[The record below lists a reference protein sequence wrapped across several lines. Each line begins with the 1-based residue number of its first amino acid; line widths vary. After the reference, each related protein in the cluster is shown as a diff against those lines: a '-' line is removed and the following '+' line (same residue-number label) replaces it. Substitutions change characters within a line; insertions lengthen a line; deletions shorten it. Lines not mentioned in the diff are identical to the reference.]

1 MKRKFVIMLLTLTMT
16 STYLV
21 GCGKGG
27 VNEEEV
33 KANIEAKMEDPA
45 WKEAMTT
52 PYGAY
57 PETVTYTLGK
67 TAQNYEPLKGTEYEG
82 DNDSNNAWT
91 RYINKKINAQNENIF
106 EANTGED
113 YAQKVS
119 MAIVSNEI
127 PDIMAVSDYETLKQL
142 YENDLIADL
151 TESYENCAS
160 DVIKDIY
167 NSYNGRVFDKA
178 TFDGKLM
185 AAPSTQYSHGPGI
198 LWLRQDWMDK
208 LGLEPPKTLEDIEN
222 ILQQFKDKNPGNN
235 PEGTEGLVIAP
246 EVVGKSGG
254 GYQVNN
260 IFGYFGAYPYQWI
273 DDGNGK
279 AIYGSIQP
287 EMKEALTVLADWY
300 KKGLIDKQMAVR
312 TYDDRKAILTSGK
325 SGAFFGNWWGG
336 WEVSEATSLNPDAK
350 WTPYVTPFDENGELK
365 MFTGNPNSS
374 YLVVRKGFEH
384 PELLIKL
391 ANIQY
396 DLSSYDENKEDLK
409 ELNDYKKNNV
419 DGSVL
424 ATNIDYY
431 DGLIRL
437 GGRIKEALDTGDTS
451 NLNRTDLVLFEGC
464 KKYIDSLEG
473 NGEVTPSD
481 WANYMSLVEAPN
493 AVAQANIKE
502 INPVFFGNTPSMTLK
517 WPTLSKMEQ
526 EMYLKI
532 ITGEKPVDYFDEFVE
547 TWKKTGGDEITEE
560 VNQELNK
567 K

>member
-57 PETVTYTLGK
+57 PELVTYTLGR
-67 TAQNYEPLKGTEYEG
+67 TAHNYDALKGTEYEG

-167 NSYNGRVFDKA
+167 NSYDGRVLETA

-185 AAPSTQYSHGPGI
+185 ALPTTEISHGPGI

-396 DLSSYDENKEDLK
+396 DLSNYDENKEDLK

>member
-57 PETVTYTLGK
+57 PELVTYTLGR
-67 TAQNYEPLKGTEYEG
+67 TAHNYDALKGTEYEG

-167 NSYNGRVFDKA
+167 NSYDGRVLETA

-185 AAPSTQYSHGPGI
+185 ALPTTEISHGPGI

-396 DLSSYDENKEDLK
+396 DLSNYDENKEDLK

-547 TWKKTGGDEITEE
+547 TWKKTGGDEIT
-560 VNQELNK
+560 
-567 K
+567 

>member
-57 PETVTYTLGK
+57 PETVTYTLGR
-67 TAQNYEPLKGTEYEG
+67 TAHNYDVLKGTEYEG

-119 MAIVSNEI
+119 MAIVSSEI
-127 PDIMAVSDYETLKQL
+127 PDIMAVPDYETLKQL

-160 DVIKDIY
+160 NVIKDIY
-167 NSYNGRVFDKA
+167 NSYDGRVLETA

-185 AAPSTQYSHGPGI
+185 ALPTTEISHGPGI

-300 KKGLIDKQMAVR
+300 KKGLIDKQIAVR

-336 WEVSEATSLNPDAK
+336 WKVSEATSLNPDAK

-396 DLSSYDENKEDLK
+396 DLSNYDENKEDLK

-532 ITGEKPVDYFDEFVE
+532 ITGEKSVDYFDEFVE

>member
-57 PETVTYTLGK
+57 PELVTYTLGR
-67 TAQNYEPLKGTEYEG
+67 TAHNYDALKGTEYEG

-167 NSYNGRVFDKA
+167 NSYDGRVLETA

-185 AAPSTQYSHGPGI
+185 ALPTTEISHGPGI

-396 DLSSYDENKEDLK
+396 DLSNYDENKEDLK

-532 ITGEKPVDYFDEFVE
+532 ITGEKSVDYFDEFVE